1 MNIKT
6 LSVKQPWAYAIMY
19 LGKDI
24 ENRTRKTNM
33 RGLIAIHSSK
43 QIDYDAYY
51 WLKSEGYKLPP
62 LEMLE
67 TGKVLGTVELT
78 NCVTEHA
85 SEWKEDGTF
94 GYVLKNPQPFKVSFD
109 AKGQLGFWSCKIPQ
123 EVSINNPLWFC
134 GDISEEGREH

>member
-33 RGLIAIHSSK
+33 RGLIAIHASK

-51 WLKSEGYKLPP
+51 WLKSDGYELPP

-85 SEWKEDGTF
+85 SKWKEDGTF

-109 AKGQLGFWSCKIPQ
+109 AKGQLGFWSCEIPQ
-123 EVSINNPLWFC
+123 EVFINNSLCFVR
-134 GDISEEGREH
+134 SLKVA